1 MNDITYET
9 IKWFQDFSELKN
21 MMFSNVFRSEER
33 IFFVGRE
40 SFLLEHDQDC
50 CENVWIE
57 DIIGELSDLENF
69 EILMAE
75 HAVVE
80 AKIGEEGS
88 FGYENELRESNWFKL
103 ATLKG
108 YVTIRFNGTSNGYY
122 SVSADLKKIE
132 MGSDLPF

>member
-1 MNDITYET
+1 MNDITYEI
-9 IKWFQDFSELKN
+9 IKWIRDFSELKN
-21 MMFSNVFRSEER
+21 MVFSNVFQSGER

-40 SFLLEHDQDC
+40 SFLLEHSQTC

-57 DIIGELSDLENF
+57 DIVGELSDLENS

-75 HAVVE
+75 HILVE
-80 AKIGEEGS
+80 AKIGEEES

-122 SVSADLKKIE
+122 SVSADLEKIK
-132 MGSDLPF
+132 MVDILPF